1 MLGAIPV
8 SNAVM
13 TSNNTTMKSSKE
25 QKSNESDLETI
36 ALLEK
41 TEEQRLHKAV
51 SDMEKEERAFSASA
65 EAQRTSEDERLRE
78 EANGA
83 LRAFRDKELP
93 EKFLEQ
99 ERYLEKDCLD
109 MENTVRK
116 KLPAAANA
124 LNKKVLSPDFLM
136 LL

>member
-1 MLGAIPV
+1 
-8 SNAVM
+8 M

-41 TEEQRLHKAV
+41 TE
-51 SDMEKEERAFSASA
+51 EERAFSASA